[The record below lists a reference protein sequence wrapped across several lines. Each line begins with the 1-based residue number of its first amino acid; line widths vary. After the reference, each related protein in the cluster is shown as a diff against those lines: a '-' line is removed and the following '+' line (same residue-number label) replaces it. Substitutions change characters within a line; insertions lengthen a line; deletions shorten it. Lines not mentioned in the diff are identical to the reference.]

1 MQKDKADGELAFAL
15 LIIRWPAAAILLIWA
30 LDKFLRSVAAL
41 KTFSKFYLPLDSAT
55 LIGLIGV
62 LRLVLVLAFAVGAFR
77 TWTYGAVVLMHAG
90 STLASWSIY
99 LEPWDPGPTFFF
111 GLPFQSWARWSP
123 CSFYGTETRYFPS
136 MHDRGAVRTT
146 RPTPVCNPHS
156 VKA

>member
-1 MQKDKADGELAFAL
+1 MQNEKADGELAFAL

-90 STLASWSIY
+90 STLASWSKY
-99 LEPWDPGPTFFF
+99 LEPWDRPNILFWATIPVLGPLVALFILRRRDTLFAFD
-111 GLPFQSWARWSP
+111 ARSR
-123 CSFYGTETRYFPS
+123 SSKNYSTGS
-136 MHDRGAVRTT
+136 
-146 RPTPVCNPHS
+146 S
-156 VKA
+156 V